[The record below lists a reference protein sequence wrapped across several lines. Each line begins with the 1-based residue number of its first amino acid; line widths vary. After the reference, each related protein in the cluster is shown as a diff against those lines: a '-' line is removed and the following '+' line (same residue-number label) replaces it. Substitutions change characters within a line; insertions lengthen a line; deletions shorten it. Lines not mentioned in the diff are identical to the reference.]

1 MNNLYSYIIS
11 KKAEGLKQL
20 AVLIDPDKI
29 NHRLI
34 ELAEKNGVDHIL
46 IGGSIITEN
55 NLTTCIQ
62 EIKKRC
68 SIPVTIF
75 PGSYLQLSN
84 EADALLLL
92 SLISGR
98 NPELLIGNHV
108 MAAQSLRKSN
118 VEIIPTGYI
127 LIDGGESTAV
137 QYMSNT
143 MPIPAN
149 KPEIAVATAI
159 AGELLGLKLIYLE
172 AGSGALQPV
181 NERIIKSVRNAI
193 DLPLIVGG
201 GINNSTKVKTALSA
215 GADMIVI
222 GNALEQ
228 NENDIVEFAEIVH
241 KMNQAQ
247 HIEK

>member
-1 MNNLYSYIIS
+1 MGNLYSYILS
-11 KKAEGLKQL
+11 KKAKGLKQL

-29 NHRLI
+29 NYRLI

-46 IGGSIITEN
+46 IGGSIVTES
-55 NLTTCIQ
+55 NLTQCIL

-68 SIPVTIF
+68 SIPITIF
-75 PGSYLQLSN
+75 PGSYLQLSD
-84 EADALLLL
+84 EADALLFL

-108 MAAQSLRKSN
+108 MAAQSLRKSKL
-118 VEIIPTGYI
+118 EIIPTGYI
-127 LIDGGESTAV
+127 LIDGGKSTAV
-137 QYMSNT
+137 QYISNT

-149 KPEIAVATAI
+149 KPEIAVATAV

-181 NERIIKSVRNAI
+181 NEHMIKSVRNAI

-201 GINNSTKVKTALSA
+201 GINNSTKVKAALNA

-228 NENDIVEFAEIVH
+228 NENDIVEFAEIVMQ
-241 KMNQAQ
+241 MNQKQ

>member
-1 MNNLYSYIIS
+1 MHNLYSYILS
-11 KKAEGLKQL
+11 KKAKGLKQL

-29 NHRLI
+29 NYRLI
-34 ELAEKNGVDHIL
+34 DLSKKNGVDHLL
-46 IGGSIITEN
+46 IGGSIVTESNITI
-55 NLTTCIQ
+55 CIQ

-84 EADALLLL
+84 EADAFLLL

-108 MAAQSLRKSN
+108 MAAQSLKKSKL
-118 VEIIPTGYI
+118 EIIPTGYI
-127 LIDGGESTAV
+127 LIDAGESTAV
-137 QYMSNT
+137 QYISNT

-172 AGSGALQPV
+172 AGSGALHPV
-181 NERIIKSVRNAI
+181 NECIIKSVRKAI
-193 DLPLIVGG
+193 DLPIIVGG
-201 GINNSTKVKTALSA
+201 GINNSTKVKNALNA

-228 NENDIVEFAEIVH
+228 NENHIIEFAEVVH
-241 KMNQAQ
+241 KMN
-247 HIEK
+247 KKL

>member
-118 VEIIPTGYI
+118 VDIDKTLFDFGYGKI
-127 LIDGGESTAV
+127 NSFQNDNRVLISQNIQFPGVYKSQGDINKTNLV
-137 QYMSNT
+137 MS
-143 MPIPAN
+143 
-149 KPEIAVATAI
+149 
-159 AGELLGLKLIYLE
+159 ELSK
-172 AGSGALQPV
+172 
-181 NERIIKSVRNAI
+181 
-193 DLPLIVGG
+193 
-201 GINNSTKVKTALSA
+201 
-215 GADMIVI
+215 
-222 GNALEQ
+222 
-228 NENDIVEFAEIVH
+228 
-241 KMNQAQ
+241 
-247 HIEK
+247 